1 MDIAIEGFENVLK
14 KAGAKKQNN
23 SANRGNAILREL
35 TIIAEEACNMARD
48 AYPDRQSGGYD
59 DHTRN
64 LRGSICAIIYYG
76 GSEVKR
82 CGFDGFG
89 SAEGE
94 ANAEI
99 AANSLDADQTALWEI
114 KVSAGMYYARYV
126 EAKGHKVISHVQG
139 WLTEQLNKLAQDIKD
154 GKI

>member
-35 TIIAEEACNMARD
+35 TIIAEEACNIARD
-48 AYPDRQSGGYD
+48 AYPDRMSGGYD

-64 LRGSICAIIYYG
+64 LRGSICATIYYG

-82 CGFDGFG
+82 CGFDGLG

-94 ANAEI
+94 AIFLHRILPVWMESRCDVRGTHSGSEAY
-99 AANSLDADQTALWEI
+99 SLGTAHPASPAVLQTA
-114 KVSAGMYYARYV
+114 K
-126 EAKGHKVISHVQG
+126 
-139 WLTEQLNKLAQDIKD
+139 
-154 GKI
+154 

>member
-35 TIIAEEACNMARD
+35 TIIAEEACNIARD
-48 AYPDRQSGGYD
+48 AYPDRMSGGYD

-64 LRGSICAIIYYG
+64 LRGSICGTIYYG

-82 CGFDGFG
+82 CGFDGLG